1 MDHQDTESDKAK
13 RIAKT
18 SFANLPDEAKK
29 RISIRITQKHKV
41 LIKMDIDQIDD
52 ACQKQD
58 LDDWNPDTGIG
69 QRNFLAQEAGSN
81 IGDDQIVIEKLM
93 DRIEI

>member
-1 MDHQDTESDKAK
+1 MDHQDTESDKAQ
-13 RIAKT
+13 RIAEA
-18 SFANLPDEAKK
+18 SFANLPDKTEK
-29 RISIRITQKHKV
+29 RISIRITQKHEV
-41 LIKMDIDQIDD
+41 FIEMDIDQIDD

>member
-1 MDHQDTESDKAK
+1 MDHQDTESNQAQ

-18 SFANLPDEAKK
+18 SFANLPDETKK
-29 RISIRITQKHKV
+29 RISIRIPQKHKV

-58 LDDWNPDTGIG
+58 LDD
-69 QRNFLAQEAGSN
+69 
-81 IGDDQIVIEKLM
+81 
-93 DRIEI
+93 

>member
-58 LDDWNPDTGIG
+58 LDD
-69 QRNFLAQEAGSN
+69 
-81 IGDDQIVIEKLM
+81 
-93 DRIEI
+93 

>member
-13 RIAKT
+13 CIAEA

-29 RISIRITQKHKV
+29 RIPIRIAQKHEV
-41 LIKMDIDQIDD
+41 LIEMDIDQIDD
-52 ACQKQD
+52 ARQKQD
-58 LDDWNPDTGIG
+58 LNDRNPDTGIG

>member
-1 MDHQDTESDKAK
+1 MNHQDTESDKAQ

-29 RISIRITQKHKV
+29 RISIGIAQKHKV

-52 ACQKQD
+52 ACQKQN
-58 LDDWNPDTGIG
+58 LDN
-69 QRNFLAQEAGSN
+69 
-81 IGDDQIVIEKLM
+81 
-93 DRIEI
+93 